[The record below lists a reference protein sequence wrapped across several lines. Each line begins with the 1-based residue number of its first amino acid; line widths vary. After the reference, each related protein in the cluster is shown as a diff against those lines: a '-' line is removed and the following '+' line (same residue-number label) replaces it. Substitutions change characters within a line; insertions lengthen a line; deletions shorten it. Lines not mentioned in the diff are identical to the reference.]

1 MAKQT
6 NTADTDRLT
15 QTLQDLKGGLTSIPL
30 STANTTI
37 DDWQGVLQQSGI
49 PALQDIDREL
59 GNLQSLLSVGSAG
72 LDALAIGRSL
82 SMLGSQTTQVASTTE
97 GEMRSSLTA
106 LADFL
111 LKAGGKLEDQA
122 K

>member
-1 MAKQT
+1 MANQT
-6 NTADTDRLT
+6 NNADAQRLT
-15 QTLQDLKGGLTSIPL
+15 DTLQSLQGGLTSIPL
-30 STANTTI
+30 SSANITI
-37 DDWQGVLQQSGI
+37 DQWQEVLQQSGI

-72 LDALAIGRSL
+72 LDAQAIGRSL
-82 SMLGSQTTQVASTTE
+82 SMLGSQTSQVAVTAAPE
-97 GEMRSSLTA
+97 LRASLTP

-111 LKAGGKLEDQA
+111 LKAGGKLEDQ